1 MKQTSGDS
9 GRVNEPHEMAMRVPH
24 WVHIETVVDQPGRLV
39 GGAGLLDVLASVVF
53 GNVCRGD

>member
-1 MKQTSGDS
+1 MSGDS